1 MPGGDDSLLCPLVAM
16 KSPAPEIIDLDAAQ
30 FEELKQRAAESLTEE
45 DYLKICRVLE
55 SYRHV
60 LQLIENKD
68 TTLARL
74 RKLLFGASTE
84 KTADLVGRQTPADN
98 PCGPSSSSAPAAPQ
112 SGAEKKREKKPG
124 HGRNGA
130 DRYAGA
136 SRVMMRHASLEP
148 GDSCPE
154 CGTGTAYLMAKPGV
168 LVRFIGQPPLGAT
181 IYELEKLRC
190 NLCGKIFTAQPPAE
204 AGAKKYDASAVSI
217 IAMLRYGLGLPFNRL
232 DRMQKD
238 LEIPLP
244 ASTQWEIVAAGYDGL
259 TPVYEEFIR
268 QAAQGELV
276 HHDDTN
282 VKILEL
288 MGEDAKQKAF
298 DESSEENQADADPE
312 RKGMFTSGVVAVNR
326 DKRIALFFSGRRHA
340 GENLVEVLRRRASG
354 LPPPIQMCD
363 ALSRNMPSELK
374 TIVANCLAHGRRQFV
389 EVNERFPAEC
399 RYVLEALEKVYRN
412 DATAGKEKLSA
423 EERLLFHQTHSGP
436 VMEELRAWL
445 KRQFHER
452 LVEPNSGLGAAM
464 NYLRKH
470 WEKLTLFLRVAGAPL
485 DNNLCERALKKAIMH
500 RKNSLFYKTQN
511 GADVGDLYMSLIHT
525 CELNAVNPFDY
536 LTELQRHTDAVASD
550 PAVWLPWNYREQI
563 VSATA

>member
-1 MPGGDDSLLCPLVAM
+1 M
-16 KSPAPEIIDLDAAQ
+16 KSPAPEIIELDAAR
-30 FEELKQRAAESLTEE
+30 FEELMHRAERKEFE
-45 DYLKICRVLE
+45 GDDYATVRAVLKSYLHVLE
-55 SYRHV
+55 LV
-60 LQLIENKD
+60 ENKK
-68 TTLARL
+68 TTIARL

-84 KTADLVGRQTPADN
+84 KTADVVGREAATQDHSP
-98 PCGPSSSSAPAAPQ
+98 PPPSSPAAPP
-112 SGAEKKREKKPG
+112 SEDDKKLAKKPG

-136 SRVMMRHASLEP
+136 SRVKIRHASLKP
-148 GDSCPE
+148 GDACPE
-154 CGTGTAYLMAKPGV
+154 CGRGTAYLMAKPGV

-204 AGAKKYDASAVSI
+204 AGPKKYDASAVSI

-288 MGEDAKQKAF
+288 MGDDAKQKAF
-298 DESSEENQADADPE
+298 DESSEENKAGADPE
-312 RKGMFTSGVVAVNR
+312 RKGMFTSGVVAVNG

-363 ALSRNMPSELK
+363 ALSRNMPSDLK

-399 RYVLEALEKVYRN
+399 GYVLEALEKVYHH
-412 DATAGKEKLSA
+412 DDTARKDNLSA
-423 EERLLFHQTHSGP
+423 EARLVFHQAHSGP

-445 KRQFHER
+445 KQQFSER
-452 LVEPNSGLGAAM
+452 LVEPNSGLGAAI
-464 NYLRKH
+464 NYLLKH

-500 RKNSLFYKTQN
+500 RKNSLFYKTQH

-525 CELNAVNPFDY
+525 CELNGVNPFDY
-536 LTELQRHTDAVASD
+536 LTELQRHTDAVAAN
-550 PAVWLPWNYREQI
+550 PAAWLPWNYREQL
-563 VSATA
+563 VPAVA